1 MTQKARATKTRL
13 WMSAGDQAL
22 VNIGRCQPPEMREW
36 PGADAFIVTKTH
48 TERGILIDT
57 LQNLGLHSFLTQDA
71 FPHLNSSRAGRRE
84 KFKYLKESE
93 LTC

>member
-1 MTQKARATKTRL
+1 MTQKAPGHKDPALDVRRS
-13 WMSAGDQAL
+13 WSPSGD
-22 VNIGRCQPPEMREW
+22 VSKEMRER
-36 PGADAFIVTKTH
+36 GRGLMLHSHQDSH
-48 TERGILIDT
+48 QGGRGILIDT

-71 FPHLNSSRAGRRE
+71 FSHLSSTRAGRRE